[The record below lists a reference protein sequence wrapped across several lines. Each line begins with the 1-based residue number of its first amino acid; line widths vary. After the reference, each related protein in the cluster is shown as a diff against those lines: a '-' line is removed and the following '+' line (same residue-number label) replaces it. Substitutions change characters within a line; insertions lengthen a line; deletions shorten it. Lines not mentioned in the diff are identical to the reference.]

1 MATNV
6 PAAPLQPLP
15 YGSFLLVASPTAL
28 SPQDLDGLLNDAL
41 KAIRE
46 KVVLSGGRMTQKAT
60 VLQWPSV
67 AGVQTVS
74 AHYAVATSCAWEA
87 TLEDTSHE
95 LILIC
100 CKVDHLAIHCSDSD
114 HRRVLASLVGA
125 TGAKPVRPQFVRLR
139 KLSAGHLTSAF
150 LQVGPLK
157 AMWLA
162 GTHRSVQVKPDSKI
176 LSGADL
182 EHALDP
188 LGDSTYLAS
197 AVRGASIGV
206 SLNSSGVWTKAYAS
220 PADLMTAIDNLLS
233 TVILAAGTS
242 AVLPVLANE
251 LHSVAGVGQVF
262 DFEVA
267 PLELAASITR
277 KRTVESLL
285 EHTAFEV
292 LPPSAASAALPGG
305 FNLKIT
311 RRSAGA
317 AAGGTLAPA
326 PSMSVTVHPTFSTG
340 VSPTLSLVVSGA
352 PTAIADPRLR
362 EAINLIDRTP
372 ALFRVFYD
380 SGHTISAGHLSV
392 AVVRDRPFNHW
403 IWGDF
408 GLAGGAPLAFQV
420 NKEKPAGNVLALMW
434 TAPAENSLFSWFLWA
449 VANAAQAGKLGL
461 PQLTAV
467 GDTWVFCDD
476 DSGEVAD
483 FVYVHAPAAGRPLVC
498 LVHIKG
504 ARSDSLARE
513 MVAGPYEVVCGQAV
527 KNIRFIDASTLL
539 RRIQHRIS
547 NPMRPLWNAPN
558 AMGAAPA
565 GNRTAFNAILAALGT
580 NVDYRVLV
588 VQPHVT
594 ATAHGLPANQPGAV
608 PSALGA
614 VQLRSL
620 MSGTHNAARAVGAKF
635 HVVGAA

>member
-1 MATNV
+1 MASII
-6 PAAPLQPLP
+6 PSAPLRPLP
-15 YGSFLLVASPTAL
+15 YGSFLLAASPTAL
-28 SPQDLDGLLNDAL
+28 LPQDLDGLLKGAL
-41 KAIRE
+41 KAIKE
-46 KVVLSGGRMTQKAT
+46 KVIAGGGRMTQKTT

-67 AGVQTVS
+67 AGVQTVA
-74 AHYAVATSCAWEA
+74 AHYEVATNCTWEA
-87 TLEDTSHE
+87 TLYDTSHE

-100 CKVDHLAIHCSDSD
+100 CKADHLAIHCSDSD

-125 TGAKPVRPQFVRLR
+125 TNATLTHPQLVRLR

-150 LQVGPLK
+150 LQSGPLK

-188 LGDSTYLAS
+188 LGDSTYLA
-197 AVRGASIGV
+197 AAARGASIGV

-220 PADLMTAIDNLLS
+220 PADLMAAINQLLD
-233 TVILAAGTS
+233 TIIAAVGTS

-251 LHSVAGVGQVF
+251 LHSFTGVGQVF
-262 DFEVA
+262 DFEVG
-267 PLELAASITR
+267 PLELAASVAR
-277 KRTVESLL
+277 RRTVESLL

-292 LPPSAASAALPGG
+292 LPPSAASAARPGG
-305 FNLKIT
+305 FDLRII
-311 RRSAGA
+311 RRFAATGGA
-317 AAGGTLAPA
+317 PAPA
-326 PSMSVTVHPTFSTG
+326 PSVSVTVHPIFSSAA
-340 VSPTLSLVVSGA
+340 SPALGLVVSGA
-352 PTAIADPRLR
+352 PAAIAEPRLQ
-362 EAINLIDRTP
+362 EALSLLGRTP

-380 SGHTISAGHLSV
+380 SGHTISAGHLSL
-392 AVVRDRPFNHW
+392 AIVRDRPFARW

-408 GLAGGAPLAFQV
+408 GVAGGAPLAFQV
-420 NKEKPAGNVLALMW
+420 DKEKPAGNDLALLW
-434 TAPAENSLFSWFLWA
+434 TLPTEDSLFSWFLWA
-449 VANAAQAGKLGL
+449 VADPVQAGKLDL
-461 PQLTAV
+461 PLLTAV

-504 ARSDSLARE
+504 ARSKSLARE

-527 KNIRFIDASTLL
+527 KNIRFIDAGTLL
-539 RRIQHRIS
+539 RRIQHRVLDLA
-547 NPMRPLWNAPN
+547 RPLWNAPN
-558 AMGAAPA
+558 AIGAAPV
-565 GNRTAFNAILAALGT
+565 GNRAAFSARLAALGT
-580 NVDYRVLV
+580 NVDYRVMV

-594 ATAHGLPANQPGAV
+594 ETAYGLPLNQPTAL
-608 PSALGA
+608 PPALGA

-620 MSGTHNAARAVGAKF
+620 LSGTDNAARAVGAKF